1 MSVLDKL
8 EVVAGTERQ
17 TGYDPVRVRRKKL
30 AEGLADQIKL
40 LAAIDN
46 GGTYEKVKIRKE
58 RDLESDAL
66 RSSEERR
73 QVSPWWFIDDGGKV
87 HFALRYGST
96 RLKVKDGKDTFVLA
110 ALDDLRQLL
119 PPLRQEV
126 LTGSLDAALAEA
138 AAGLQARFTN
148 KKAAKKT

>member
-1 MSVLDKL
+1 MGVLDKL

-46 GGTYEKVKIRKE
+46 GGTYEKVKLRKE
-58 RDLESDAL
+58 RDLESDEV

-73 QVSPWWFIDDGGKV
+73 QVSPWWWIDDAGKV

-96 RLKVKDGKDTFVLA
+96 RLKVKDGKDTFVLG
-110 ALDDLRQLL
+110 ALNDLRQLL

-138 AAGLQARFTN
+138 AAALQTRFTT
-148 KKAAKKT
+148 KKAAKKA

>member
-1 MSVLDKL
+1 MGVLDKL
-8 EVVAGTERQ
+8 EVVAGAERQ

-30 AEGLADQIKL
+30 AEGLADQSKL
-40 LAAIDN
+40 LAAMEG
-46 GGTYEKVKIRKE
+46 GGTYEKVKVRKE
-58 RDLESDAL
+58 RDLESDEL

-73 QVSPWWFIDDGGKV
+73 QVSPWWFIDDDGKV

-96 RLKVKDGKDTFVLA
+96 RLKVKDGKDTLVLG

-126 LTGSLDAALAEA
+126 LAGSLDPALAEA
-138 AAGLQARFTN
+138 AARLQARFTSKKTA
-148 KKAAKKT
+148 KKA

>member
-1 MSVLDKL
+1 MGVLDKL
-8 EVVAGTERQ
+8 EVIAGGERQ

-40 LAAIDN
+40 LEAIEA
-46 GGTYEKVKIRKE
+46 GGSYQKVKVRKE
-58 RDLESDAL
+58 RDLESDEVK
-66 RSSEERR
+66 SSEERR

-87 HFALRYGST
+87 HFAIRYGST
-96 RLKVKDGKDTFVLA
+96 RLKVKDGKDTFVLG

-138 AAGLQARFTN
+138 AAGLQARFTT
-148 KKAAKKT
+148 KKAAKKA